1 MKVVLLADVKGSGKK
16 GELINVSDGYARN
29 FLFPKK
35 LAKEANAQALNEL
48 KNAEESKA
56 HKMKLETEA
65 AQACADKLNG
75 KSVSILAKAGQG
87 GKLFGSVTVK
97 EIAKAIK
104 DQFGIEVDKRKIE
117 AKGDMKAFGT
127 YECEVKLHAGITVQ
141 VKAVVSE
148 KE

>member
-16 GELINVSDGYARN
+16 GELVNVSDGYARN

-35 LAKEANAQALNEL
+35 LAKEATAQALNEL

-56 HKMKLETEA
+56 FKIKQETEA
-65 AQACADKLNG
+65 AQASADKING

-87 GKLFGSVTVK
+87 GKLFGSVTAK
-97 EIAKAIK
+97 EIAEGIK
-104 DQFGIEVDKRKIE
+104 KQYGVDVDKRKIDT
-117 AKGDMKAFGT
+117 KGDMKAFGT
-127 YECEVKLHAGITVQ
+127 YECEVKLYSGITAT
-141 VKAVVSE
+141 VKAVVTE